1 MFRLDTV
8 DLKRLNDFDIV
19 SVISK
24 DKIFVKMYY
33 NDSKDPLKFINELI
47 LDNGSSKRFDF
58 RTSEVLNDVF
68 SCDFL
73 NHFVG

>member
-1 MFRLDTV
+1 
-8 DLKRLNDFDIV
+8 
-19 SVISK
+19 
-24 DKIFVKMYY
+24 MYY

>member
-24 DKIFVKMYY
+24 DKIFFKMYY

-68 SCDFL
+68 SCDF
-73 NHFVG
+73 